1 MDRGNDFLILL
12 RPGDGEHVREAL
24 ADDVRLIAHAAGDDH
39 AAVLGDGLADR
50 FQALFLGG
58 IEEAAGVDQHDVRAR
73 IIGGHLVSVGA
84 QLGDD
89 PLAVDQSLGT
99 AKRHQA
105 HARGSRQSCRFHREG
120 RAQYTEVSG
129 EN

>member
-1 MDRGNDFLILL
+1 MHRRDHFLILL
-12 RPGDGEHVREAL
+12 RPGDREHVREAL
-24 ADDVRLIAHAAGDDH
+24 ADDLRLIAHAAGDDH
-39 AAVLGDGLADR
+39 AAVLGNRLADR

-89 PLAVDQSLGT
+89 PLAVDQMPWD
-99 AKRHQA
+99 
-105 HARGSRQSCRFHREG
+105 SRATPGPRAGVEAELSFPSG
-120 RAQYTEVSG
+120 RPRL
-129 EN
+129 